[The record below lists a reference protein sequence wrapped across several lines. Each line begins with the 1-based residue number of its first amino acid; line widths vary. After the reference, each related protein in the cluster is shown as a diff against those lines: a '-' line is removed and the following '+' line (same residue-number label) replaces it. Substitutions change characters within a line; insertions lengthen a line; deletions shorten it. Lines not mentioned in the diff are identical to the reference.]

1 VGFSDG
7 KEAFTEEQIAFALR
21 HAETG
26 NGVKLDFSRPGNP
39 TDNAVI
45 ESFHGRL
52 CDECLH
58 QHSFLSLDEA
68 RAVTEAWREDYDRV
82 RPHGALGKPVTGGN
96 IVFSPAGGN
105 GSTAPGK
112 PGAAEI
118 RPDGSFVLTLAPGGK
133 GLAERFTVRFTPP
146 VLPPMSE
153 AEAKVTLPPYQGFVP
168 KQPDVAVRSGANTL
182 DIELVKAVKR

>member
-1 VGFSDG
+1 MIRKRRDSLSVPPSIARAFSVFRLR
-7 KEAFTEEQIAFALR
+7 ETIRWFALLTTLAISGCS
-21 HAETG
+21 HTG
-26 NGVKLDFSRPGNP
+26 ATVSGTVVAN
-39 TDNAVI
+39 
-45 ESFHGRL
+45 
-52 CDECLH
+52 
-58 QHSFLSLDEA
+58 
-68 RAVTEAWREDYDRV
+68 
-82 RPHGALGKPVTGGN
+82 GKPVTGGN

-105 GSTAPGK
+105 RSTAPGK

-118 RPDGSFVLTLAPGGK
+118 RPDGSFVLTLEPGEK